1 MSTAPRGWF
10 ALFVTVVF
18 SAGLGAGMLLR
29 GVIEET
35 PAVAAAPDTR
45 AAPVPVVAQLADTL
59 ELTRDQQDALARIVD
74 ARRQRLLA
82 DRQRIEGRIALEVLG
97 LLGEVDAILTPEQ
110 RVRFEPI
117 VDRVRTRLS
126 ADGPDPAR

>member
-1 MSTAPRGWF
+1 MRTAPRGWF
-10 ALFVTVVF
+10 ALFVAVVF

-35 PAVAAAPDTR
+35 PAAAGAPDTR

-97 LLGEVDAILTPEQ
+97 LLGEVDAILTPDQ